1 MGGGELALYFE
12 FLLPQECTLL
22 GHALTQVQG
31 APNARRSMQVM
42 EWYGLL
48 TTGKTPRPVIEKL
61 NTEVAKILNKPDVQA
76 QLIELGAQP
85 VGGSVRDFATQIESD
100 IQMWSKVVKKSA
112 VRAD

>member
-1 MGGGELALYFE
+1 VIEAGVPG
-12 FLLPQECTLL
+12 
-22 GHALTQVQG
+22 
-31 APNARRSMQVM
+31 MQVM